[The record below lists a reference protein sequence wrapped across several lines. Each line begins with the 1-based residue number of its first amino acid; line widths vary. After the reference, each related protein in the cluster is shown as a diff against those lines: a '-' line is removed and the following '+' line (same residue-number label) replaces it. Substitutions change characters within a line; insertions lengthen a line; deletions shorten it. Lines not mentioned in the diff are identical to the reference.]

1 MRSTKVN
8 PDGWDRISRM
18 NNLLELI
25 HTRRSIRRYS
35 RDAVPTDVVDQLLN
49 AAIRA
54 PSAHNRQPW
63 RFVVI
68 AGEQTRYRLATAMGD
83 QLRRDLAADGRSPE
97 FIERDA
103 GRSYMRLTNAPLL
116 ILLCLTMADMDV
128 YPDER
133 RARNEAIM
141 AAQSTAMAGQNIMLA
156 AHALGLGAC
165 WVCAPLF
172 CPDIVRETLALP
184 ADWQPQGLITLGYP
198 AEEKQKTRHPLESR
212 VLYR

>member
-1 MRSTKVN
+1 MRPTKVN

-35 RDAVPTDVVDQLLN
+35 QDVIPATVVDQLLN
-49 AAIRA
+49 AALWA

-68 AGEQTRYRLATAMGD
+68 AGEQTRYRLAAAMGD

-103 GRSYMRLTNAPLL
+103 GRSCMRLTNAPLL
-116 ILLCLTMADMDV
+116 ILLSLTMADMDV

-133 RARNEAIM
+133 RTRNEAIM

-172 CPDIVRETLALP
+172 CPDVVRETLALP

-198 AEEKQKTRHPLESR
+198 AEEKQKTRHSLESR

>member
-1 MRSTKVN
+1 
-8 PDGWDRISRM
+8 M

-35 RDAVPTDVVDQLLN
+35 QDVIPANVVDQLLN
-49 AAIRA
+49 AALWA

-68 AGEQTRYRLATAMGD
+68 AGEQTRYRLAAAMGD

-103 GRSYMRLTNAPLL
+103 GRSYMRLTSAPLL
-116 ILLCLTMADMDV
+116 ILLSLTMADMDV

-172 CPDIVRETLALP
+172 CPDVVRETLALP